1 MIVVIGSTY
10 LRGDGSTG
18 VPDGVAGRIAV
29 AAAVDGAAVELIAKI
44 GDDPAGDALLVA
56 LAKARVGHVAVL
68 RDAVHPTAHRADDA
82 DENDGGAPDPADDA
96 PSSAPWL
103 VEPVD
108 ASALEA
114 ADVGLALRYLT
125 DYRVIVA
132 VHTADAIVDQATAAA
147 DWAGAHL
154 VLVTAPGAAV
164 GSRIPD
170 GALVIEDTG
179 DDAADAS
186 TALAERLGQYA
197 AAIDGGSTP
206 VAAYAVLTTTTD

>member
-10 LRGDGSTG
+10 LRGEGSTG

-29 AAAVDGAAVELIAKI
+29 AAATDGAAVELIAKI

-56 LAKARVGHVAVL
+56 LARARVGHVAVL

-82 DENDGGAPDPADDA
+82 DATDDGAIDPANDA
-96 PSSAPWL
+96 TPPVPWL
-103 VEPVD
+103 VEPGD

-132 VHTADAIVDQATAAA
+132 VHVADAIVDQATAAA

-154 VLVTAPGAAV
+154 VLVAAPGAAI
-164 GSRIPD
+164 GARIPD
-170 GALVIEDTG
+170 GALVIEDEVDGTA
-179 DDAADAS
+179 DDG

-197 AAIDGGSTP
+197 AAIDAGSTP
-206 VAAYAVLTTTTD
+206 AAAYAVLTSTTD